1 MAQTKL
7 SNMIDPEVLKDLVS
21 FELDQ
26 AIRFSPIAN
35 VDTTLQ
41 GQPGSTLKFPA
52 FTYIGDATEVAE
64 GTAIPLDQLG
74 TESKEVKV
82 LKAGK
87 GVEITD
93 EAILSGYGD
102 PLGEAAKQ
110 LQLAIT
116 NKVDNDFLEALGTA
130 TQAATGDVTT
140 VAGLQSGIDVFNDEG
155 DETVVLVM
163 NPVDAG
169 ALRIDAGT
177 NFVQGSELG
186 AARLLNGVYG
196 DILGVQ
202 IVRSR
207 KLEQGEA
214 YLVKAGAL
222 SLVMKRG
229 VQVETDRDIV
239 TKTTVV
245 TADQHYAP
253 YLYDETKVVKF
264 NGSGDGGDGG
274 EETP

>member
-7 SNMIDPEVLKDLVS
+7 NNMVDPEVLADMIS
-21 FELDQ
+21 FELAD
-26 AIRFSPIAN
+26 AIRFSPLAN

-52 FTYIGDATEVAE
+52 FTYIGDASDVAE

-74 TESKEVKV
+74 TESKEVTVK
-82 LKAGK
+82 KAGK

-93 EAILSGYGD
+93 EALLSGYGD
-102 PLGEAAKQ
+102 PLGEATKQ

-116 NKVDNDFLEALGTA
+116 NKVDNDFIAALDGA
-130 TQAATGDVTT
+130 TQTSAEDVTT
-140 VAGLQSGIDVFNDEG
+140 VAGLQAGLDIFADEG
-155 DETVVLVM
+155 DESVVLVM
-163 NPVDAG
+163 HPTDAG
-169 ALRIDAGT
+169 KLRIDAGT

-186 AARLLNGVYG
+186 AQRLLNGVYG

-207 KLEQGEA
+207 KVAEGEA

-239 TKTTVV
+239 NKTTVV

-253 YLYDETKVVKF
+253 YLYDDSKVVKF
-264 NGSGDGGDGG
+264 AAAAGV
-274 EETP
+274 